1 VHGSDGLDEATTTGP
16 TFVTALE
23 DGHIRSFEIAPEDA
37 GICRASLADLA
48 GGDPAANAAAL
59 LGVIGGAKN
68 AYRDIAVLNA
78 AVALVVARKA
88 DDLKHG
94 AALAAAAL
102 DEGLAADTLAKLLQV
117 SNRASPPPNGLAV
130 TAAKGI

>member
-1 VHGSDGLDEATTTGP
+1 M
-16 TFVTALE
+16 LE
-23 DGHIRSFEIAPEDA
+23 FPAR
-37 GICRASLADLA
+37 SLADLA

-59 LGVIGGAKN
+59 HGVLGGAKN

-102 DEGLAADTLAKLLQV
+102 DEGLAADTLAKLVQV
-117 SNRASPPPNGLAV
+117 SNRASPLSNGVAV
-130 TAAKGI
+130 AAAEGIR